1 MSLCGS
7 LTVGYESRIF
17 QTGGL
22 DVTQRFG
29 VHKVNLDRLRV
40 GALPLGF
47 FKTSKQ
53 DRFGACA
60 HFKQLQP
67 ILDFLVGLKQEL
79 LEQLIEVVVVTTP
92 KFL

>member
-1 MSLCGS
+1 MSLRGS
-7 LTVGYESRIF
+7 LTVGHESRIF

-29 VHKVNLDRLRV
+29 VHKVDLGRLRA

-47 FKTSKQ
+47 FK
-53 DRFGACA
+53 
-60 HFKQLQP
+60 
-67 ILDFLVGLKQEL
+67 GLKQEL
-79 LEQLIEVVVVTTP
+79 LEQFIEVVVVTTP